1 MTTKQVKPP
10 ILLGLGL
17 GSLGFAP
24 GIGFLKALPV
34 AISVVVLSLC
44 SGSIYSYA
52 QSGEKVRE
60 FQGDFVT
67 EDGCPVVCN
76 SIRTALDLD
85 PFGVPIDGRIYI
97 NYKNVSDKQ
106 IDAVKFR
113 IRFVDETGADLG
125 TFQAADGALVAP
137 GTDHDQKWK
146 REPIN
151 QKVTGMKVRVLQVK
165 CPDGS
170 MWQSSKMTEM
180 SQPAQAAPG
189 ADGQQPPAP
198 AQ

>member
-1 MTTKQVKPP
+1 MTTMQVKLPNFSHFSR
-10 ILLGLGL
+10 IGL
-17 GSLGFAP
+17 FKV
-24 GIGFLKALPV
+24 FPV
-34 AISVVVLSLC
+34 AISLLVLSLC
-44 SGSIYSYA
+44 SGSSYSYA
-52 QSGEKVRE
+52 QSGPSVRE

-67 EDGCPVVCN
+67 EDGCPIVCN

-97 NYKNVSDKQ
+97 SYKNVSDKQ

-113 IRFVDETGADLG
+113 IRFVDETGTDLG

-146 REPIN
+146 REQIN

-170 MWQSSKMTEM
+170 MWQSSKMTEVGQP
-180 SQPAQAAPG
+180 SQTAPG
-189 ADGQQPPAP
+189 ADGQQAP
-198 AQ
+198 AASQ

>member
-1 MTTKQVKPP
+1 MTKKRAKP
-10 ILLGLGL
+10 LER
-17 GSLGFAP
+17 
-24 GIGFLKALPV
+24 GFLSIRRV
-34 AISVVVLSLC
+34 AISLFVLLGC

-60 FQGDFVT
+60 FQGDFVS
-67 EDGCPVVCN
+67 EDGCPVSVN

-113 IRFVDETGADLG
+113 LRFVDATGSDVG
-125 TFQAADGALVAP
+125 TFQASDGALLMP

-151 QKVTGMKVRVLQVK
+151 QKVIGLKVRVLQVK

-170 MWQSSKMTEM
+170 MWESSKLQDSTQ
-180 SQPAQAAPG
+180 SAGQPTQ
-189 ADGQQPPAP
+189 
-198 AQ
+198 